1 MTCPRCNGL
10 DCKRFGFFGPLRLQR
25 FRCCGCGKAFSED
38 PKRLLGNL
46 RIPEAT
52 GIQIARLLAEGIG
65 VRASARLAGCHR
77 DTVLAVLEVIGAS
90 CEAFLDRA
98 IRGLRCESIQID
110 ELWAPVLVKQRNNH
124 HLAPDRG
131 DFYTFLALDARSK
144 LILAHRTG
152 KRNENTTTHFIADLA
167 TRVDGRTQITTDGWK
182 PYQTTIP
189 WAFENRVDF
198 AIQVKSYGNE
208 PADMSSARHHLTPV
222 VKSVKVH
229 VIEGDPDRRK
239 ISTSYCERANLSVRT
254 FNRRFTR
261 LCMGFSKKV
270 ANHAHSMAL
279 FVAAHNFCRKHHTL
293 KTTPAVAHG
302 LTDHVWT
309 IEELLREAAKVA

>member
-10 DCKRFGFFGPLRLQR
+10 NFRRFGFFGPLRLQR
-25 FRCCGCGKAFSED
+25 FRCLGCGKTFSED
-38 PKRLLGNL
+38 PKRILGNL

-77 DTVLAVLEVIGAS
+77 DTVLAVLEVIGAR

-124 HLAPDRG
+124 QLAPDRG
-131 DFYTFLALDARSK
+131 DFYTFLASDARSK

-152 KRNENTTTHFIADLA
+152 KRNQNTTAHFNA
-167 TRVDGRTQITTDGWK
+167 
-182 PYQTTIP
+182 
-189 WAFENRVDF
+189 DF
-198 AIQVKSYGNE
+198 AVQVKSYGNE
-208 PADMSSARHHLTPV
+208 PADMSSARHHITPV

-229 VIEGDPDRRK
+229 VIEGDPDRKK
-239 ISTSYCERANLSVRT
+239 ISTSYCERANLLVRT

-279 FVAAHNFCRKHHTL
+279 FVAAHNFCRKHHSV

-309 IEELLREAAKVA
+309 IEELLREAANG